1 MSILYIGI
9 NGTCDGCKRKSAK
22 NQSMLRENQN
32 REQKIEDK
40 QRNKRSGN
48 ITVAVNQRSPKYNAK
63 RR

>member
-32 REQKIEDK
+32 RE
-40 QRNKRSGN
+40 
-48 ITVAVNQRSPKYNAK
+48 
-63 RR
+63 